1 MGVAKGTTNADL
13 ELAGTVGAPIDGQY
27 GKLTLN
33 GDGSYSYSRNAG
45 TPGGVQDIF
54 TYTIKDADGDLA
66 HTTLSIDIGNGT
78 ISVIDLKPQAQGGDA
93 AVYESAL
100 LASRDAGESAGSG
113 GGSAT
118 ARVTSRSLQQTVSR
132 HSRLRAPASSVVG
145 YSRQRRSPQ
154 RKATS

>member
-1 MGVAKGTTNADL
+1 MVSMASSTF
-13 ELAGTVGAPIDGQY
+13 
-27 GKLTLN
+27 N
-33 GDGSYSYSRNAG
+33 GDGSYSHNRNAG

-93 AVYESAL
+93 AVYESAPP
-100 LASRDAGESAGSG
+100 ASRDAGESAGSG

-118 ARVTSRSLQQTVSR
+118 ATGDFTI
-132 HSRLRAPASSVVG
+132 APAVQWCQDTQNCWHQRHQCW
-145 YSRQRRSPQ
+145 YLRQRRSPQ